1 MPFKVRAL
9 ADLTMTW
16 RGVGSPRTFRKHT
29 LVMAEMENRTT
40 AIKKACWGFALVLI
54 WSGSSWL
61 TAKLFFTLTGSTA
74 PLPPSLRVSLQA
86 IQCAELFLFFAGG
99 FYYLGGRRTP
109 FPTLKVIVAH
119 SWIGIWLGFIP
130 AIICLVL
137 SPALY
142 YPATR
147 LTNPPLIAW
156 VWAIV
161 FFLGAAVTEEIIYR
175 GALQHLFE
183 LFCRPIF
190 ATLLQVALFVSVH
203 RPFPDTPSALAWFI
217 LSHGLFGIFVTLLVK
232 KSPYLILPIFFHAS
246 KNLFVSLPKGL
257 ENNGFPIEGIWN
269 LSVAYNYEYLPFITG
284 IFIVGFWYAYGWDG
298 TGRVKKQM

>member
-1 MPFKVRAL
+1 MIGMQNNFNTMQKV
-9 ADLTMTW
+9 
-16 RGVGSPRTFRKHT
+16 S
-29 LVMAEMENRTT
+29 
-40 AIKKACWGFALVLI
+40 WGFAIAML
-54 WSGSSWL
+54 WSGCSWL
-61 TAKLFFTLTGSTA
+61 TAQLFFTLTGTAA

-86 IQCAELFLFFAGG
+86 IQCAEFYLFFAAG

-109 FPTLKVIVAH
+109 FPALKVIIAH
-119 SWIGIWLGFIP
+119 SGLGIWLGFIP
-130 AIICLVL
+130 AIICLLL

-147 LTNPPLIAW
+147 FTNPTLLAW

-161 FFLGAAVTEEIIYR
+161 FFLGAAATEEIIYR

-183 LFCRPIF
+183 LFCRPLF
-190 ATLLQVALFVSVH
+190 ATLLQVTLFISLH

-217 LSHGLFGIFVTLLVK
+217 LSHGLFGVFVTLLAR

-257 ENNGFPIEGIWN
+257 ENNGFPIEGVWN
-269 LSVAYNYEYLPFITG
+269 LGVAYNYEYLPLITG
-284 IFIVGFWYAYGWDG
+284 VFIVCFWYAYGWAG
-298 TGRVKKQM
+298 TGRAKKPENGSTSVPTQAQN